1 MSNYRVRS
9 TGEVKNQGQIRRD
22 NPNVSL
28 PKVWNENVNEALG
41 IDPVLESPKPEP
53 SADYKSVVSNG
64 VEQDAN
70 GNWVYAWTEQDM
82 FQDYSYERYV
92 DVDGNEVPS
101 EDNDSYQS
109 TETITVTV
117 QDQIDNY
124 EARKLATKRE
134 NMVVTMR
141 QARLALSQAGKLT
154 MVNDAIAVMDEP
166 DKTTVS
172 IEWEYGSTVERVSPW
187 IDAMATALGMTGV
200 EMDELFELAAT
211 L

>member
-9 TGEVKNQGQIRRD
+9 TGEVKSQGQLRKD

-53 SADYKSVVSNG
+53 SADYKSVVGNG

-70 GNWVYAWTEQDM
+70 GNWVYAWTEVDM
-82 FQDYSYERYV
+82 FIEYEQ
-92 DVDGNEVPS
+92 EVTDEEGVTTTS
-101 EDNDSYQS
+101 I
-109 TETITVTV
+109 ITV
-117 QDQIDNY
+117 QQQIDDY
-124 EARKLATKRE
+124 EARKLADKRD

-141 QARLALSQAGKLT
+141 QARLALSQAEKLT

-166 DKTTVS
+166 DKTAVS

-200 EMDELFELAAT
+200 EMDELFELAET

>member
-9 TGEVKNQGQIRRD
+9 TGEVKSQGQIRKD

-41 IDPVLESPKPEP
+41 IDPVLESPRPEP
-53 SADYKSVVSNG
+53 SADYKSVVSSG

-70 GNWVYAWTEQDM
+70 GNWVYAWTEVDM
-82 FQDYSYERYV
+82 FIEYEQ
-92 DVDGNEVPS
+92 EVTDEEGVTTTS
-101 EDNDSYQS
+101 I
-109 TETITVTV
+109 ITV
-117 QDQIDNY
+117 QQQIDDY
-124 EARKLATKRE
+124 EAQKLASKRD

-166 DKTTVS
+166 DKTAVS

-200 EMDELFELAAT
+200 EMDELFELAET

>member
-9 TGEVKNQGQIRRD
+9 TGEVKSQGQIRKD

-41 IDPVLESPKPEP
+41 IDPVLIAPSPEP
-53 SADYKSVVSNG
+53 SGDYKSVVRNG

-70 GNWVYAWTEQDM
+70 GNWVYAWAEQDM
-82 FQDYSYERYV
+82 FQDYE
-92 DVDGNEVPS
+92 DDDGN
-101 EDNDSYQS
+101 
-109 TETITVTV
+109 TVTA
-117 QDQIDNY
+117 QSQIDDY
-124 EARKLATKRE
+124 ETRKLADKRE
-134 NMVVTMR
+134 GLVVTMR

-154 MVNDAIAVMDEP
+154 MVNEAIAVMDEP